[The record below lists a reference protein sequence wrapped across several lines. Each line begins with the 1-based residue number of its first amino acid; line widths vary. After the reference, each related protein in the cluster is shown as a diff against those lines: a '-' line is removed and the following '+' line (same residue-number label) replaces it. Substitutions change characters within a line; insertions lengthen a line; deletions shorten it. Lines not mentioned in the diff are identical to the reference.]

1 MALDGKENNIID
13 LITNTYQHI
22 SGIGPKKEALLWEE
36 GLTDWQSALKN
47 INYYAMPNSIR
58 EALKD
63 ELPKSI
69 YNLNSKNYDYFLKK
83 FPNQILYRLYPMFM
97 DKTVFLDIETTGM
110 KPAKSYVTV
119 IGCYD
124 GKDMQVFVHGKNERD
139 FLDYIKNY
147 SIVVTFNGSCFD
159 IPFLERY
166 FNTKIKCAQIDLR
179 FVLKDLGYTGGLKKI
194 EKDVGIDRGDD
205 MLGVNGYTA
214 VLLLWNYY
222 LDTKD
227 ETAIDSLIH
236 YNLLD
241 TIDLEYLLCLAYNKY
256 AEKYKTSLL
265 DYKEL
270 PSVSKYKPNKKL
282 IDYLHKHPHKYSPK
296 NDD

>member
-58 EALKD
+58 EA
-63 ELPKSI
+63 
-69 YNLNSKNYDYFLKK
+69 NSKNYDYFLKK

-214 VLLLWNYY
+214 VLLWNYY

>member
-58 EALKD
+58 EALKY

-97 DKTVFLDIETTGM
+97 DRVVFLDIETTGM

-214 VLLLWNYY
+214 VLLWNYY

-270 PSVSKYKPNKKL
+270 PSVS
-282 IDYLHKHPHKYSPK
+282 
-296 NDD
+296 

>member
-58 EALKD
+58 EALKY

-147 SIVVTFNGSCFD
+147 SIIVTFNGSCFD

-214 VLLLWNYY
+214 VLLWNYY

>member
-47 INYYAMPNSIR
+47 INYYAMPNSI
-58 EALKD
+58 
-63 ELPKSI
+63 
-69 YNLNSKNYDYFLKK
+69 KK

-214 VLLLWNYY
+214 VLLWNYY